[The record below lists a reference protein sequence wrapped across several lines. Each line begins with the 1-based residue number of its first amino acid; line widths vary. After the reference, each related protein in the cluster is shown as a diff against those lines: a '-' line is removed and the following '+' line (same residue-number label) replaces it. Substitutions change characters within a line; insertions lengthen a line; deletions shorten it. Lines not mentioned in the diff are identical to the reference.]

1 MSKINTLS
9 NKIILMFRKN
19 IYVKNNLSP
28 FKISRTKIDLYFDCK
43 RCFYIDQKYGIKR
56 PHGAALVINNHIVNK
71 FKKNLEILR
80 NTKTIIPE
88 TTLISESGFT
98 ALDHPRVSHWT
109 DPFKGIESFHKTTN
123 MTVNA
128 SIDDIWTDDEKC
140 YPVIIK
146 SISRES
152 KDVENSIWPGY
163 TRQLSLYGHL
173 LQNNDLEIIG
183 INYKD
188 TKKNA
193 NDFLKDLGNPYDNI
207 IFDNKGTNAIEW
219 GAYGV
224 PESFLINNNKI
235 IKKYIGPLSK
245 GSLQEIKLFIK

>member
-1 MSKINTLS
+1 MKNKILPFLIFFIFIIIFIVFYKGLQNTNIYTPESKTSFEVPSVSVKLFNSDEIINTLEIFNS
-9 NKIILMFRKN
+9 DKFYLLNIWSSWCVPCKQEHPILMD
-19 IYVKNNLSP
+19 LS
-28 FKISRTKIDLYFDCK
+28 
-43 RCFYIDQKYGIKR
+43 
-56 PHGAALVINNHIVNK
+56 
-71 FKKNLEILR
+71 
-80 NTKTIIPE
+80 
-88 TTLISESGFT
+88 
-98 ALDHPRVSHWT
+98 
-109 DPFKGIESFHKTTN
+109 
-123 MTVNA
+123 
-128 SIDDIWTDDEKC
+128 
-140 YPVIIK
+140 
-146 SISRES
+146 
-152 KDVENSIWPGY
+152 
-163 TRQLSLYGHL
+163 
-173 LQNNDLEIIG
+173 QNNNLEIIG